1 MPDNNS
7 TSTQTAGI
15 RAGDGNLPPDRAA
28 LVERIKALATEYAER
43 NHGTIFGRLDSLVWC
58 QLTEALDQLAAVP
71 APPPPPP
78 RQPMVRRPIDDSDF
92 GWTG

>member
-1 MPDNNS
+1 M
-7 TSTQTAGI
+7 TEQTTQPTP
-15 RAGDGNLPPDRAA
+15 LPADRAA

-71 APPPPPP
+71 APAPPPP
-78 RQPMVRRPIDDSDF
+78 RQS
-92 GWTG
+92 WTGGYDIEGAMGLTG